1 MMRKLKKISLFVAVL
16 TCLQLCKPI
25 QLKAATVKPKIVVT
39 SITVELDGYTRVVGY
54 ISGADKNAQVTYL
67 VTTQINNT
75 EIVYIDQKACG
86 NNGAFYFT
94 HGIQPKYSKNIVKFK
109 IGSNTG
115 ADTWSFIYSLPD
127 IPPGIEHVENNS
139 VMYGMDVY
147 SIPSVYLNATYVTD
161 SLFNGGNV
169 IYYKFDDHWY
179 DLLDEKATSTAY
191 LLDTRYAVSD
201 DVMKAL
207 PVRYYYYGA
216 RRVDFK
222 NAD

>member
-25 QLKAATVKPKIVVT
+25 QLKAADITPKIVVT
-39 SITVELDGYTRVVGY
+39 SVSVALDGYTRIVGY
-54 ISGADKNAQVTYL
+54 ISGAEKDSQVTYL
-67 VTTQINNT
+67 VTTQIGKD
-75 EIVYIDQKACG
+75 EIVYIDQKTCG

-94 HGIQPKYSKNIVKFK
+94 HGINPKFSTKVVKLR

-115 ADTWSFIYSLPD
+115 AKTWSFNYALPD

-147 SIPSVYLNATYVTD
+147 SVPSVFLNATYVTD

-201 DVMKAL
+201 DVMKSL
-207 PVRYYYYGA
+207 PVRYYYYRA

-222 NAD
+222 NTD